1 MKLGTKIVIS
11 LVRTSLTSF
20 LSFELVLQTTIRNIA
35 TNSPI
40 VALRVISNQDILTLG
55 ITGVLLV
62 QRVRGIHLRL
72 PCRKLAPI
80 LPEDIVLI
88 WRVVGHGAPLE
99 KGRRIPGLDCL

>member
-1 MKLGTKIVIS
+1 MRLGTKIVIS

-55 ITGVLLV
+55 ISGVLLV
-62 QRVRGIHLRL
+62 
-72 PCRKLAPI
+72 
-80 LPEDIVLI
+80 
-88 WRVVGHGAPLE
+88 
-99 KGRRIPGLDCL
+99 